1 MSIFTMKTR
10 IALFFAGL
18 ILLSAC
24 DNNEDKDSARSLV
37 EKGDKEAV
45 KKRKDELTTQLRAI
59 EKDIAILDSA
69 LEAGNND
76 KNLPLVTLYDINNQ
90 NFEHFL
96 ELQGDVTTKQNVL
109 VYPQMPGTLL
119 KVYVS
124 EGDKVRKGQPLGLID
139 NGGMGSQVQQMKTQL
154 ALAKTTYERQ
164 KRLWDQKIGS
174 EIQYLEAKARY
185 EAQADAVRQMES
197 QLDKYT
203 IRAPFDGEVDDV
215 IKDQGTVVSPGPG
228 SEVFRV
234 INLSNMFI
242 EVDVPE
248 SHINSVKTG
257 RTVQV
262 YFPVLNDTI
271 DSKVRQAGNYI
282 NPLNR
287 AFTVEVPV
295 PNKNGSIKPN
305 LTAKVFINDY
315 SNEEAI
321 LIPQGIISE
330 NADGEQYVYVAEG
343 LNKDSVA
350 TAKKRIITTG
360 MSQGDFIEVTS
371 GLNRGEALIDEGARR
386 VKSGQEVKI
395 IKAD

>member
-124 EGDKVRKGQPLGLID
+124 EGDKVRKGQPLALID

>member
-1 MSIFTMKTR
+1 
-10 IALFFAGL
+10 
-18 ILLSAC
+18 
-24 DNNEDKDSARSLV
+24 
-37 EKGDKEAV
+37 
-45 KKRKDELTTQLRAI
+45 
-59 EKDIAILDSA
+59 
-69 LEAGNND
+69 
-76 KNLPLVTLYDINNQ
+76 
-90 NFEHFL
+90 
-96 ELQGDVTTKQNVL
+96 
-109 VYPQMPGTLL
+109 
-119 KVYVS
+119 
-124 EGDKVRKGQPLGLID
+124 
-139 NGGMGSQVQQMKTQL
+139 
-154 ALAKTTYERQ
+154 
-164 KRLWDQKIGS
+164 
-174 EIQYLEAKARY
+174 
-185 EAQADAVRQMES
+185 MES